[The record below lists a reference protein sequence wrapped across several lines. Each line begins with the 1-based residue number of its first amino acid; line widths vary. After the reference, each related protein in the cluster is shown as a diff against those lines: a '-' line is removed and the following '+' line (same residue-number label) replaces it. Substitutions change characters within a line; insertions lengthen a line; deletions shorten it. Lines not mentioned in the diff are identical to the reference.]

1 MKKCSKCGIIKS
13 EGEFQKDKTKKDG
26 LQGKCKACRKIE
38 TNNTSEKKKEYDV
51 EYRIQN
57 RVKLSAQQK
66 EWSEN
71 NADRKREQQKIWEA
85 ENRAARNKYKNDWAK
100 GKV

>member
-1 MKKCSKCGIIKS
+1 MKKCNTCGIVKS
-13 EGEFQKDKTKKDG
+13 ESEFQKSKSKADG
-26 LQGKCKACRKIE
+26 LQSKCKACRKID
-38 TNNTSEKKKEYDV
+38 TSKTSEKKKEYDV

-57 RVKLSAQQK
+57 RDKLNAQQK
-66 EWSEN
+66 DWAEN
-71 NADRKREQQKIWEA
+71 NAERKREQQKIWEA